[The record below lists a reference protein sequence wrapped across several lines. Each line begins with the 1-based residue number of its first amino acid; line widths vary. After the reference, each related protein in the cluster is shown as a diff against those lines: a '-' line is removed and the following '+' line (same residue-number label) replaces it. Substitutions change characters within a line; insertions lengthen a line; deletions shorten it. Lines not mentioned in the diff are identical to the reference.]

1 MNRTHEK
8 IPRSGPQREALRE
21 KGQFWTP
28 DWIAEAMV
36 RYVEPDVSRELF
48 DPAFGAG
55 AFFLA
60 AKRLLRDLSQIDLQA
75 NEIDAS
81 SLQKATANGLSP
93 HEIQNVKIRNFLLT
107 PPTRKFKSIVANPPY
122 IRHHRIPLQVK
133 IRLKALSQAITGN
146 KLDGRAGLHI
156 FFLIQALGLL
166 AEGGRLAFILPGDT
180 FEGVFA
186 QELWYWIAR
195 HFRIDAVIT
204 FASAAAPFPGVDT
217 NAVVIFIT
225 NRSPKSELKWG
236 RCTQPNTA
244 NLGQWI
250 NSGMNTDSLFPG
262 EIYQRDLDEALETG
276 LSRPPVRERQG
287 ISLVHFATVIRG
299 IATGANQFFFF
310 TKKRARELRISESYF
325 VRAIGRTRDI
335 AGDLVTQEDLDR
347 LDEAGRPT
355 FLLNLR
361 GGSAESLPL
370 TVQNYLRFG
379 ESQGLPKRPLIAT
392 RKPWYRMESRRVP
405 PLLFAYLGRRNARFI
420 RNLAGAVPLT
430 GFLCVYPRSTFE
442 NYTDRLLRVLNHPA
456 TLENLLF
463 VAKSYGSGAIKV
475 EPRALERLLIPEV
488 ALRDAE
494 LQYQHIS
501 GDQLP
506 LRLSAV

>member
-1 MNRTHEK
+1 MNRTQEK

-107 PPTRKFKSIVANPPY
+107 PPNRKFKSIVANPPY

-287 ISLVHFATVIRG
+287 IS
-299 IATGANQFFFF
+299 
-310 TKKRARELRISESYF
+310 
-325 VRAIGRTRDI
+325 
-335 AGDLVTQEDLDR
+335 
-347 LDEAGRPT
+347 
-355 FLLNLR
+355 
-361 GGSAESLPL
+361 
-370 TVQNYLRFG
+370 
-379 ESQGLPKRPLIAT
+379 
-392 RKPWYRMESRRVP
+392 P
-405 PLLFAYLGRRNARFI
+405 P
-420 RNLAGAVPLT
+420 
-430 GFLCVYPRSTFE
+430 
-442 NYTDRLLRVLNHPA
+442 
-456 TLENLLF
+456 
-463 VAKSYGSGAIKV
+463 
-475 EPRALERLLIPEV
+475 
-488 ALRDAE
+488 
-494 LQYQHIS
+494 
-501 GDQLP
+501 
-506 LRLSAV
+506 